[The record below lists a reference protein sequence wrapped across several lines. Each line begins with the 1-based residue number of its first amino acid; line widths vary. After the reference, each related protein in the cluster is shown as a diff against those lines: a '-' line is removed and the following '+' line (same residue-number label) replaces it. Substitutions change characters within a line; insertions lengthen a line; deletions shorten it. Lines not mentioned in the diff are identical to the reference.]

1 MAYGNNRAAKQAR
14 AHFQLAGGSSIKFRH
29 PYLAGQIDTDGA
41 VDEIDISA
49 CCKLEGRFFEA
60 NQNQDSAKQVVL
72 VDGSVVT
79 ISNKLLNGTITMPV
93 VKTTGLVATGDFIA
107 ALQLIRTLG
116 DSVGGLLYKTDYVN
130 GKAITKL
137 FYGVTPQRVPDDVS
151 EGNDVAVYNIQLLY
165 AGWIEAVS
173 TSTSENKKRIWAVG
187 NQQGLEA
194 YFSPYV
200 TQNASTGDTA
210 VVVVFQCEDVTFVV
224 AVDVVRLTQG
234 FQVLADGVH
243 RVSRAGVVEQQV
255 VVRDVL
261 VLPSG
266 EDEGLVL
273 PVLPN
278 PLADRVSG
286 TGVVEQQ
293 VLVVALDFVVVVG
306 VVVDAV
312 TVGGRDVA

>member
-41 VDEIDISA
+41 VDEIDISS

-60 NQNQDSAKQVVL
+60 NQNQDSAKQVIL
-72 VDGSVVT
+72 VDGSVAT
-79 ISNKLLNGTITMPV
+79 ISNRLLNGTITMPV
-93 VKTTGLVATGDFIA
+93 VRTTGLVATGDFIA

-200 TQNASTGDTA
+200 TQNASTGENPLSSLNSGIPDGKLEDQIDETNYNTQDSVNEKKVMSGTWKSGSKA
-210 VVVVFQCEDVTFVV
+210 VVSGATALKKPV
-224 AVDVVRLTQG
+224 AKAENTG
-234 FQVLADGVH
+234 EAAKESAADT
-243 RVSRAGVVEQQV
+243 
-255 VVRDVL
+255 
-261 VLPSG
+261 PSG
-266 EDEGLVL
+266 Y
-273 PVLPN
+273 
-278 PLADRVSG
+278 
-286 TGVVEQQ
+286 
-293 VLVVALDFVVVVG
+293 
-306 VVVDAV
+306 
-312 TVGGRDVA
+312 

>member
-14 AHFQLAGGSSIKFRH
+14 AHFQIAGGSIIKFRH
-29 PYLAGQIDTDGA
+29 PYLAGQLDTDGA

-60 NQNQDSAKQVVL
+60 NQNQDSAKQVVM

-93 VKTTGLVATGDFIA
+93 LKTTGLVATGDFIA
-107 ALQLIRTLG
+107 ALQLICTLG
-116 DSVGGLLYKTDYVN
+116 DSVGGLLYKTDFVN
-130 GKAITKL
+130 GRAITKL
-137 FYGVTPQRVPDDVS
+137 FYGVTPQRVPADVS

-200 TQNASTGDTA
+200 TQNASTGESPLSKLNSGIPEGKLEDQIDTTNYNTQDSVNEQKVMAETWKSGSNA
-210 VVVVFQCEDVTFVV
+210 VVSGATVLKKTVV
-224 AVDVVRLTQG
+224 
-234 FQVLADGVH
+234 
-243 RVSRAGVVEQQV
+243 
-255 VVRDVL
+255 
-261 VLPSG
+261 PSG
-266 EDEGLVL
+266 NAGAAAKENAAAT
-273 PVLPN
+273 PN
-278 PLADRVSG
+278 G
-286 TGVVEQQ
+286 
-293 VLVVALDFVVVVG
+293 
-306 VVVDAV
+306 
-312 TVGGRDVA
+312 

>member
-29 PYLAGQIDTDGA
+29 PYLAGQIDTDRA

-200 TQNASTGDTA
+200 TQNASTGENPLSTLNSGIPEGKLEDQIDTTNYNTQDSVNEAKVMAGTWKSGSEA
-210 VVVVFQCEDVTFVV
+210 VVSGATALTKPV
-224 AVDVVRLTQG
+224 ATSGNTGETAGDSS
-234 FQVLADGVH
+234 ADT
-243 RVSRAGVVEQQV
+243 
-255 VVRDVL
+255 
-261 VLPSG
+261 PSG
-266 EDEGLVL
+266 D
-273 PVLPN
+273 
-278 PLADRVSG
+278 
-286 TGVVEQQ
+286 
-293 VLVVALDFVVVVG
+293 
-306 VVVDAV
+306 
-312 TVGGRDVA
+312 

>member
-49 CCKLEGRFFEA
+49 SCKLEGRFFEA

-151 EGNDVAVYNIQLLY
+151 EGNDVAVYNVQLLY

-200 TQNASTGDTA
+200 TQNASTGESELTTLNSGIPESKLEDQIDTSNYNTQESVNEQKVMTGTWKSGSVA
-210 VVVVFQCEDVTFVV
+210 VVSGATALKKTVKPSDNAGAAAKEN
-224 AVDVVRLTQG
+224 A
-234 FQVLADGVH
+234 ADT
-243 RVSRAGVVEQQV
+243 
-255 VVRDVL
+255 
-261 VLPSG
+261 PSK
-266 EDEGLVL
+266 D
-273 PVLPN
+273 
-278 PLADRVSG
+278 
-286 TGVVEQQ
+286 
-293 VLVVALDFVVVVG
+293 
-306 VVVDAV
+306 
-312 TVGGRDVA
+312 

>member
-93 VKTTGLVATGDFIA
+93 VKTSGLVATGDFIA

-200 TQNASTGDTA
+200 TQNASTGENPLSTLNSGIPEGKLEDQIDTTNYNTQDSVNEAKVMAGTWKSGSEA
-210 VVVVFQCEDVTFVV
+210 VVSGATALTKPV
-224 AVDVVRLTQG
+224 ATSGNTGETAGDSS
-234 FQVLADGVH
+234 ADT
-243 RVSRAGVVEQQV
+243 
-255 VVRDVL
+255 
-261 VLPSG
+261 PSG
-266 EDEGLVL
+266 D
-273 PVLPN
+273 
-278 PLADRVSG
+278 
-286 TGVVEQQ
+286 
-293 VLVVALDFVVVVG
+293 
-306 VVVDAV
+306 
-312 TVGGRDVA
+312 

>member
-173 TSTSENKKRIWAVG
+173 TSTAENKKRIWAVG

-200 TQNASTGDTA
+200 TQNASTGENPLSTLNSGIPEGKLEDQVDTTNYNTQDGVNEKKVMEGTWKSGSNA
-210 VVVVFQCEDVTFVV
+210 VVSGATALTKPV
-224 AVDVVRLTQG
+224 AASGNAGATAG
-234 FQVLADGVH
+234 NNSADT
-243 RVSRAGVVEQQV
+243 
-255 VVRDVL
+255 
-261 VLPSG
+261 PSG
-266 EDEGLVL
+266 
-273 PVLPN
+273 
-278 PLADRVSG
+278 A
-286 TGVVEQQ
+286 
-293 VLVVALDFVVVVG
+293 
-306 VVVDAV
+306 
-312 TVGGRDVA
+312 

>member
-41 VDEIDISA
+41 VDEIDISS

-60 NQNQDSAKQVVL
+60 NQNQDSAKQVIL
-72 VDGSVVT
+72 VDGSVAT
-79 ISNKLLNGTITMPV
+79 ISNRLLNGTITMPV
-93 VKTTGLVATGDFIA
+93 VRTTGLVATGDFIA

-200 TQNASTGDTA
+200 TQNASTGENPLSSLNSGIPEGKLEDQIDTTNYNTQESTNELKVMAGTWKSGSNA
-210 VVVVFQCEDVTFVV
+210 VVSGATPLRKPV
-224 AVDVVRLTQG
+224 AKSENTG
-234 FQVLADGVH
+234 AEAKENAADT
-243 RVSRAGVVEQQV
+243 STEY
-255 VVRDVL
+255 
-261 VLPSG
+261 
-266 EDEGLVL
+266 
-273 PVLPN
+273 
-278 PLADRVSG
+278 
-286 TGVVEQQ
+286 
-293 VLVVALDFVVVVG
+293 
-306 VVVDAV
+306 
-312 TVGGRDVA
+312 

>member
-200 TQNASTGDTA
+200 TQNASTGESELTALNSGIPDGKLADQIDTSNYNTQDSKNEKKVMAGTWKSGSVA
-210 VVVVFQCEDVTFVV
+210 VVSEATALKKTV
-224 AVDVVRLTQG
+224 A
-234 FQVLADGVH
+234 
-243 RVSRAGVVEQQV
+243 
-255 VVRDVL
+255 
-261 VLPSG
+261 PSG
-266 EDEGLVL
+266 NAGAAAKENAAET
-273 PVLPN
+273 P
-278 PLADRVSG
+278 SG
-286 TGVVEQQ
+286 
-293 VLVVALDFVVVVG
+293 
-306 VVVDAV
+306 
-312 TVGGRDVA
+312 

>member
-41 VDEIDISA
+41 VDEIDISS

-60 NQNQDSAKQVVL
+60 NQNQDSAKQVIL
-72 VDGSVVT
+72 VDGSVAT
-79 ISNKLLNGTITMPV
+79 ISNRLLNGTITMPV
-93 VKTTGLVATGDFIA
+93 VRTTGLVATGDFIA

-200 TQNASTGDTA
+200 TQNASTGENPLSSLNSGIPESKLEDQIDETNYNTQDSKNEKQVMAGTWKSGSKA
-210 VVVVFQCEDVTFVV
+210 VVSGATALKKPV
-224 AVDVVRLTQG
+224 AKAENTG
-234 FQVLADGVH
+234 EAAKENAADTPT
-243 RVSRAGVVEQQV
+243 
-255 VVRDVL
+255 DY
-261 VLPSG
+261 
-266 EDEGLVL
+266 
-273 PVLPN
+273 
-278 PLADRVSG
+278 
-286 TGVVEQQ
+286 
-293 VLVVALDFVVVVG
+293 
-306 VVVDAV
+306 
-312 TVGGRDVA
+312 

>member
-93 VKTTGLVATGDFIA
+93 VKTSGLVATGDFIA

-194 YFSPYV
+194 YFSPYI
-200 TQNASTGDTA
+200 TQNASTGESELTKLNSGIPEGKLEDQIDTTNYNTQDSVNEAKVMNGTWKSGSVA
-210 VVVVFQCEDVTFVV
+210 VVSEATPLKKSV
-224 AVDVVRLTQG
+224 A
-234 FQVLADGVH
+234 
-243 RVSRAGVVEQQV
+243 
-255 VVRDVL
+255 
-261 VLPSG
+261 PSG
-266 EDEGLVL
+266 NAGATAKENAAET
-273 PVLPN
+273 P
-278 PLADRVSG
+278 SG
-286 TGVVEQQ
+286 N
-293 VLVVALDFVVVVG
+293 
-306 VVVDAV
+306 
-312 TVGGRDVA
+312 

>member
-41 VDEIDISA
+41 VDEIDISS

-60 NQNQDSAKQVVL
+60 NQNQDSAKQVIL
-72 VDGSVVT
+72 VDGSVAT
-79 ISNKLLNGTITMPV
+79 ISNRLLNGTITMPV
-93 VKTTGLVATGDFIA
+93 VRTTGLVATGDFIA

-200 TQNASTGDTA
+200 TQNASTGENPLSSLNSGIPESKLEDQVDTTNYNTQDSKNEKKVMDGTWKSGSSA
-210 VVVVFQCEDVTFVV
+210 VVSGATPLKKPV
-224 AVDVVRLTQG
+224 AKAENTG
-234 FQVLADGVH
+234 EAAKENAADTPT
-243 RVSRAGVVEQQV
+243 EY
-255 VVRDVL
+255 
-261 VLPSG
+261 
-266 EDEGLVL
+266 
-273 PVLPN
+273 
-278 PLADRVSG
+278 
-286 TGVVEQQ
+286 
-293 VLVVALDFVVVVG
+293 
-306 VVVDAV
+306 
-312 TVGGRDVA
+312 

>member
-200 TQNASTGDTA
+200 TQNASTGESELTALNSGIPDGKLEDQIDTTNYNTQDSTNEKKVMAGTWKSGSVA
-210 VVVVFQCEDVTFVV
+210 VVSEATALKKTV
-224 AVDVVRLTQG
+224 A
-234 FQVLADGVH
+234 
-243 RVSRAGVVEQQV
+243 
-255 VVRDVL
+255 
-261 VLPSG
+261 PSG
-266 EDEGLVL
+266 NAGAAAKENAAET
-273 PVLPN
+273 P
-278 PLADRVSG
+278 SG
-286 TGVVEQQ
+286 
-293 VLVVALDFVVVVG
+293 
-306 VVVDAV
+306 
-312 TVGGRDVA
+312 

>member
-200 TQNASTGDTA
+200 TQNASTGENPLSTLNSGIPEGKLEDQIDTTNYNTQDSVNEAKVMAGTWKSGSDA
-210 VVVVFQCEDVTFVV
+210 VVSGATALTKPV
-224 AVDVVRLTQG
+224 ATSG
-234 FQVLADGVH
+234 NTGATAGNNSADT
-243 RVSRAGVVEQQV
+243 
-255 VVRDVL
+255 
-261 VLPSG
+261 PSG
-266 EDEGLVL
+266 D
-273 PVLPN
+273 
-278 PLADRVSG
+278 
-286 TGVVEQQ
+286 
-293 VLVVALDFVVVVG
+293 
-306 VVVDAV
+306 
-312 TVGGRDVA
+312 

>member
-1 MAYGNNRAAKQAR
+1 
-14 AHFQLAGGSSIKFRH
+14 
-29 PYLAGQIDTDGA
+29 
-41 VDEIDISA
+41 
-49 CCKLEGRFFEA
+49 
-60 NQNQDSAKQVVL
+60 
-72 VDGSVVT
+72 
-79 ISNKLLNGTITMPV
+79 MPV

-200 TQNASTGDTA
+200 TQNASTGENPLSTLNSGIPEGKLEDQIDTTNYNTQDSVNEQKVMAGTWKSGSDA
-210 VVVVFQCEDVTFVV
+210 VVSGATALTKPV
-224 AVDVVRLTQG
+224 ATSGNTGATAGDSA
-234 FQVLADGVH
+234 ADT
-243 RVSRAGVVEQQV
+243 
-255 VVRDVL
+255 
-261 VLPSG
+261 PSG
-266 EDEGLVL
+266 D
-273 PVLPN
+273 
-278 PLADRVSG
+278 
-286 TGVVEQQ
+286 
-293 VLVVALDFVVVVG
+293 
-306 VVVDAV
+306 
-312 TVGGRDVA
+312 

>member
-93 VKTTGLVATGDFIA
+93 VKTSGLVATGDFIA

-200 TQNASTGDTA
+200 TQNASTGENPLSTLNSGIPEGKLEDQIDTTNYNTQDSVNEAKVMAGTWKSGSNA
-210 VVVVFQCEDVTFVV
+210 VVSGATPLKKTV
-224 AVDVVRLTQG
+224 A
-234 FQVLADGVH
+234 
-243 RVSRAGVVEQQV
+243 
-255 VVRDVL
+255 
-261 VLPSG
+261 PSG
-266 EDEGLVL
+266 NAGAAAKENAAET
-273 PVLPN
+273 P
-278 PLADRVSG
+278 SG
-286 TGVVEQQ
+286 
-293 VLVVALDFVVVVG
+293 D
-306 VVVDAV
+306 
-312 TVGGRDVA
+312 

>member
-1 MAYGNNRAAKQAR
+1 MAYGNNRVAKQAR

-93 VKTTGLVATGDFIA
+93 VKTTGLVATGDFVS

-200 TQNASTGDTA
+200 TQNASTGENPLSKINSGIPEGQLEDQIDTTNYNTQDSVNETKVLSGTWKSGSEA
-210 VVVVFQCEDVTFVV
+210 VVSGATAITKTV
-224 AVDVVRLTQG
+224 ADSNNTG
-234 FQVLADGVH
+234 ETAGDSSADT
-243 RVSRAGVVEQQV
+243 
-255 VVRDVL
+255 
-261 VLPSG
+261 PSG
-266 EDEGLVL
+266 D
-273 PVLPN
+273 
-278 PLADRVSG
+278 
-286 TGVVEQQ
+286 
-293 VLVVALDFVVVVG
+293 
-306 VVVDAV
+306 
-312 TVGGRDVA
+312 

>member
-1 MAYGNNRAAKQAR
+1 MAFGNNRAAKQAR

-41 VDEIDISA
+41 VDEIDISS

-60 NQNQDSAKQVVL
+60 NQNQDSAKQVVM

-93 VKTTGLVATGDFIA
+93 LKTTGLVATGDFIA
-107 ALQLIRTLG
+107 ALQLICTLG
-116 DSVGGLLYKTDYVN
+116 DSVGGLLYKTDFVN

-137 FYGVTPQRVPDDVS
+137 FYGVTPQRVPADVS

-173 TSTSENKKRIWAVG
+173 TSTAENKKRIWAVG

-200 TQNASTGDTA
+200 TQNASTGESPLTTLNSGIPESKLEDQVDTTNYNTQDSVNEQKVMTGTWTSGSVA
-210 VVVVFQCEDVTFVV
+210 VVSGATAITKPV
-224 AVDVVRLTQG
+224 A
-234 FQVLADGVH
+234 
-243 RVSRAGVVEQQV
+243 
-255 VVRDVL
+255 
-261 VLPSG
+261 PSG
-266 EDEGLVL
+266 NTGAIAKENSAET
-273 PVLPN
+273 P
-278 PLADRVSG
+278 SG
-286 TGVVEQQ
+286 
-293 VLVVALDFVVVVG
+293 A
-306 VVVDAV
+306 
-312 TVGGRDVA
+312 

>member
-41 VDEIDISA
+41 VDEIDISS

-60 NQNQDSAKQVVL
+60 NQNQDSAKQVIL
-72 VDGSVVT
+72 VDGSVAT
-79 ISNKLLNGTITMPV
+79 ISNRLLNGTITMPV
-93 VKTTGLVATGDFIA
+93 VRTTGLVATGDFIA

-200 TQNASTGDTA
+200 TQNASTGENPLSSLNSGIPESKLEDQIDTTNYNTQDSVNEAKVVAGTWKSGSNA
-210 VVVVFQCEDVTFVV
+210 VVSGATPLKKPV
-224 AVDVVRLTQG
+224 ATSENTG
-234 FQVLADGVH
+234 A
-243 RVSRAGVVEQQV
+243 AAKENAAET
-255 VVRDVL
+255 
-261 VLPSG
+261 PSG
-266 EDEGLVL
+266 E
-273 PVLPN
+273 
-278 PLADRVSG
+278 
-286 TGVVEQQ
+286 
-293 VLVVALDFVVVVG
+293 
-306 VVVDAV
+306 
-312 TVGGRDVA
+312 

>member
-93 VKTTGLVATGDFIA
+93 VKTSGLVATGDFIA

-194 YFSPYV
+194 YFSPYI
-200 TQNASTGDTA
+200 TQNASTGESALTKLNSGIPEGKLEDQIDTSNYDTQNSVNEAKVMAGTWKSGSVA
-210 VVVVFQCEDVTFVV
+210 VVSGATPLKKPV
-224 AVDVVRLTQG
+224 ADSKNDG
-234 FQVLADGVH
+234 EKAKESAADT
-243 RVSRAGVVEQQV
+243 
-255 VVRDVL
+255 
-261 VLPSG
+261 PSG
-266 EDEGLVL
+266 
-273 PVLPN
+273 N
-278 PLADRVSG
+278 
-286 TGVVEQQ
+286 
-293 VLVVALDFVVVVG
+293 
-306 VVVDAV
+306 
-312 TVGGRDVA
+312 

>member
-14 AHFQLAGGSSIKFRH
+14 AHFQLAGGSVIKFRH

-41 VDEIDISA
+41 VDEIDISS

-60 NQNQDSAKQVVL
+60 NQNQDSAKQVIL
-72 VDGSVVT
+72 VDGSVAT
-79 ISNKLLNGTITMPV
+79 ISNRLLNGTITMPV
-93 VKTTGLVATGDFIA
+93 VRTTGLVATGDFIA

-200 TQNASTGDTA
+200 TQNASTGENPLSTLNSGIPEGKLEDQVDTTNYNTQDSVNEKKIMAGTWKSGSNA
-210 VVVVFQCEDVTFVV
+210 VVSGATPVKKPV
-224 AVDVVRLTQG
+224 AGSDNTG
-234 FQVLADGVH
+234 ETAGDSAADTPIGY
-243 RVSRAGVVEQQV
+243 
-255 VVRDVL
+255 
-261 VLPSG
+261 
-266 EDEGLVL
+266 
-273 PVLPN
+273 
-278 PLADRVSG
+278 
-286 TGVVEQQ
+286 
-293 VLVVALDFVVVVG
+293 
-306 VVVDAV
+306 
-312 TVGGRDVA
+312 

>member
-200 TQNASTGDTA
+200 TQNASTGENPLSTLNSGIPEGKLEDQIDTTNYNTQDSVNEAKVMAGTWKSGSDA
-210 VVVVFQCEDVTFVV
+210 VVSGATALTKPV
-224 AVDVVRLTQG
+224 AASGNTGETAGDSS
-234 FQVLADGVH
+234 ADT
-243 RVSRAGVVEQQV
+243 
-255 VVRDVL
+255 
-261 VLPSG
+261 PSG
-266 EDEGLVL
+266 D
-273 PVLPN
+273 
-278 PLADRVSG
+278 
-286 TGVVEQQ
+286 
-293 VLVVALDFVVVVG
+293 
-306 VVVDAV
+306 
-312 TVGGRDVA
+312 

>member
-93 VKTTGLVATGDFIA
+93 VRTTGLVATGDFIA

-187 NQQGLEA
+187 NQKGLEA
-194 YFSPYV
+194 YFSPYI
-200 TQNASTGDTA
+200 TQNASTGESELTALNSGIPDGKLEDQVDTTNYDTQSGVNEAKVMAGTWKSGSVA
-210 VVVVFQCEDVTFVV
+210 VVSEATALSKKV
-224 AVDVVRLTQG
+224 A
-234 FQVLADGVH
+234 
-243 RVSRAGVVEQQV
+243 
-255 VVRDVL
+255 
-261 VLPSG
+261 PSG
-266 EDEGLVL
+266 NTGEKAKENAADT
-273 PVLPN
+273 PN
-278 PLADRVSG
+278 GA
-286 TGVVEQQ
+286 
-293 VLVVALDFVVVVG
+293 
-306 VVVDAV
+306 
-312 TVGGRDVA
+312 